1 MLGGDSLRLRT
12 CWDSERSLMSPER
25 KPAGLM
31 AVEINTS
38 VGCRSACFSLSKSA
52 C

>member
-1 MLGGDSLRLRT
+1 MLGGDSLKLRT
-12 CWDSERSLMSPER
+12 CWGSERSLTSPKR
-25 KPAGLM
+25 VLAGLIT
-31 AVEINTS
+31 VEINIS